1 MCLGVCLHRTVKG
14 LENQRIVIPVADHVG
29 HNAAAVEVQNCAEID
44 LVNLNAFIPLEF
56 RYVRKPLLI
65 RLVRMKVSIKQI
77 LRHKLRLLR
86 LSGAAVVVV
95 LDGGLD
101 TLCTANP
108 ENALVVH
115 MNVVVMLEIVVD
127 TAVSLVWAFHME
139 LLDFLCN
146 F

>member
-1 MCLGVCLHRTVKG
+1 MCIGVCLHRTVKG
-14 LENQRIVIPVADHVG
+14 LENQRIVIPFADHVG
-29 HNAAAVEVQNCAEID
+29 HNAAVVEVQNCAEID

-56 RYVRKPLLI
+56 CYVGKPLLI

-77 LRHKLRLLR
+77 LSHKLRILC
-86 LSGAAVVVV
+86 LSGAAVVAV

-115 MNVVVMLEIVVD
+115 MNVVVMPEIVVD
-127 TAVSLVWAFHME
+127 TAVSLVWAFRVD

-146 F
+146 L

>member
-1 MCLGVCLHRTVKG
+1 MCLGVYLHRTVKG

-29 HNAAAVEVQNCAEID
+29 HNAAVVEVQNCAEID

-56 RYVRKPLLI
+56 LYVGKPLLI
-65 RLVRMKVSIKQI
+65 RLIRMKVSIKQI
-77 LRHKLRLLR
+77 LRHKLRILR

-101 TLCTANP
+101 TLCTTNP

-115 MNVVVMLEIVVD
+115 MNVVVMPEIVVD
-127 TAVSLVWAFHME
+127 TAVSLVWAFHT
-139 LLDFLCN
+139 
-146 F
+146 